1 MSVNVSLF
9 AGAGWQFFD
18 SNGVMLSG
26 GLVYS
31 YVAGTSTPQSTYT
44 TSAGNVAHANPIVL
58 DASGRVPSG
67 GEVWATDLAG
77 YKFVLKTS
85 AAVTIGTYDNLTT
98 GVSASTL
105 MYDQGGVGAVSRTV
119 TSKLQEWISVEDFGA
134 VADGVTDS
142 TAAFNAAL
150 LAAGGQY
157 VFVPSGAYYISG
169 LVTGA
174 FFSVGSVTINNGT
187 VVTITNLTQVFVT
200 PPGPADDILLSNG
213 TSWVSASNR
222 VFPTGTK
229 MLFVQTAAP
238 TGWTKILT
246 DNDSALR
253 VVSGSVSSGGT
264 VGFIA
269 SIASSTSGAT
279 TLSTAQMPAHTHSFS
294 AVMGGCTLTIAGCGG
309 YGNNSA
315 NTGSTGGG
323 GSHTHSLFGDIKYV
337 DAIYAVKT

>member
-1 MSVNVSLF
+1 
-9 AGAGWQFFD
+9 
-18 SNGVMLSG
+18 
-26 GLVYS
+26 
-31 YVAGTSTPQSTYT
+31 
-44 TSAGNVAHANPIVL
+44 
-58 DASGRVPSG
+58 
-67 GEVWATDLAG
+67 
-77 YKFVLKTS
+77 
-85 AAVTIGTYDNLTT
+85 
-98 GVSASTL
+98 
-105 MYDQGGVGAVSRTV
+105 
-119 TSKLQEWISVEDFGA
+119 
-134 VADGVTDS
+134 
-142 TAAFNAAL
+142 
-150 LAAGGQY
+150 
-157 VFVPSGAYYISG
+157 
-169 LVTGA
+169 
-174 FFSVGSVTINNGT
+174 
-187 VVTITNLTQVFVT
+187 
-200 PPGPADDILLSNG
+200 
-213 TSWVSASNR
+213 
-222 VFPTGTK
+222 